1 MYGNDTV
8 LSSVLLEVVDS
19 LLDGLG
25 DRAHGYD
32 DLLCV
37 RSSVVLERAVC
48 ASGKLAELAHIAGH
62 HVRNGLVVLVP
73 GLHSLEVNVSVLGC
87 TPGDRSLR
95 RKRAGSESLERFL
108 ADHLPEIVL
117 VNGLD
122 LLNLV

>member
-8 LSSVLLEVVDS
+8 LPSVLLEVVDS

-25 DRAHGYD
+25 NRTHCHD
-32 DLLCV
+32 DFLGI
-37 RSSVVLERAVC
+37 RSSVVLERTVC
-48 ASGKLAELAHIAGH
+48 ASCELAELAHIAGY

-73 GLHSLEVNVSVLGC
+73 GLHGLEVNVTVLGC
-87 TPGDRSLR
+87 SPGDRSLR
-95 RKRAGSESLERFL
+95 RKCAGPESLERFL